1 MQNTLKAARRNNAG
15 KIQFPHVEDAGK
27 QFTVLTLANRE
38 KGNAR
43 VGPFHINH
51 QAGEPDA

>member
-1 MQNTLKAARRNNAG
+1 
-15 KIQFPHVEDAGK
+15 
-27 QFTVLTLANRE
+27 LANRE

-51 QAGEPDA
+51 QAGEPDAWLEVGAFLTGSMWAPKWE